1 MSADLFLDASFAIA
15 LSSPP
20 DANHEIARILAKRIK
35 TERIRL
41 VTTAGVILEIGNELS
56 KLRYRQDAIKLLH
69 ALRNDH
75 MITVVPLTE
84 TLLAQGF
91 DLYRQRSDKE
101 WGLTD
106 CVSFVAMKQ
115 QNITD
120 ALTADRHFQ
129 QAGFVA
135 LLLETPHEN

>member
-1 MSADLFLDASFAIA
+1 
-15 LSSPP
+15 
-20 DANHEIARILAKRIK
+20 
-35 TERIRL
+35 
-41 VTTAGVILEIGNELS
+41 
-56 KLRYRQDAIKLLH
+56 
-69 ALRNDH
+69 